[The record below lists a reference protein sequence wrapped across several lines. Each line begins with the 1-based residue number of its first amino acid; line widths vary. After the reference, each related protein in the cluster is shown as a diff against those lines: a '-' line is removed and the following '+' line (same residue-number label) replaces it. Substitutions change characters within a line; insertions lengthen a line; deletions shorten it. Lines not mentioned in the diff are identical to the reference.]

1 MHNAYDG
8 CYVIVTVRSAH
19 DEPNWSVWLIAI
31 PVRELAGGGHHGFG
45 LQIATLQ
52 TFLALVATAI
62 CSCQVRVLR
71 ASQVVQPP
79 EGASQLL
86 PDADGQVADVDL
98 HEAGKAKTLGND
110 FLEDSLVQAILD
122 GVSVPVCKKR
132 FGIIMGGSV
141 SVYNDFEIWH
151 YHYFYF

>member
-1 MHNAYDG
+1 MHILVSILGYCVQNAYDG
-8 CYVIVTVRSAH
+8 CYIIVTVRSAH

-71 ASQVVQPP
+71 ASQVVQPL

-98 HEAGKAKTLGND
+98 HEAGKAETLGND
-110 FLEDSLVQAILD
+110 FLEDSLVQAVLD
-122 GVSVPVCKKR
+122 GVSVPVCKKKKIR
-132 FGIIMGGSV
+132 YYNGRV
-141 SVYNDFEIWH
+141 SIRL
-151 YHYFYF
+151 